1 MAGVWHFPKNKTDC
15 SLDINRHR
23 FTMRKRATSAFW
35 FVAYASHTLYVYR
48 NACLG
53 RIYASHGMTKL
64 CIRKNRS
71 IFLQKYVIR
80 ANAETLAY
88 DFIIYAF
95 WNLSLNCQFNTVFL
109 ASIAFGYTQR
119 HALGIPNPIIE
130 HVVQNASD

>member
-1 MAGVWHFPKNKTDC
+1 MAGAWHFPKNKADC

-23 FTMRKRATSAFW
+23 FTMRQRANSAFW
-35 FVAYASHTLYVYR
+35 FVAYASHTLFVYR

-71 IFLQKYVIR
+71 IFLQKYVIG

-88 DFIIYAF
+88 DFIICGRQ
-95 WNLSLNCQFNTVFL
+95 NLSLNCQFNFL
-109 ASIAFGYTQR
+109 KSTSRYSSNSLSYCMVVDMSLR
-119 HALGIPNPIIE
+119 YPGITCSRN
-130 HVVQNASD
+130 